1 MAQTKAEVIASRAQI
16 SKLLQ
21 NARNDIEVM
30 EEQLAER
37 DQFVTHLLDEKEAL
51 RLKYEDS
58 EHKRE
63 SLRQMFQDS
72 QERAYKAEERS
83 NEQSQEVSRLRFAIK
98 LNTGAVIT
106 QVKNAMSATLN
117 PMEGLEP

>member
-83 NEQSQEVSRLRFAIK
+83 NEQSQEVSRLRNAIK
-98 LNTGAVIT
+98 LNTEALVA
-106 QVKNAMSATLN
+106 QARNAMSAMLN
-117 PMEGLEP
+117 PLEGMEE